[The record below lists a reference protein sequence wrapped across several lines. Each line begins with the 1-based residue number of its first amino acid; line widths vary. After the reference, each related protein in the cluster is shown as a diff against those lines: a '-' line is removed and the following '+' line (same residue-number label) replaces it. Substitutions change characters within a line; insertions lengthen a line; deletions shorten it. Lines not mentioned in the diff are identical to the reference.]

1 MSWQDMI
8 EGSGY
13 LATVGALAAPRGVNT
28 RSETLLR
35 LPAADEINVINVGE
49 HSCFPSRQIVRKIR
63 DAERLRYQM
72 NPPANKLNDAGAQ
85 FINYAGGYFRGWYI
99 ADGIV
104 NYLPDTFDT
113 ESRAMEAAEHAR
125 RSWHDSRDP
134 A

>member
-1 MSWQDMI
+1 MSWQDMV

-13 LATVGALAAPRGVNT
+13 LAAIGALAAPRGVNA
-28 RSETLLR
+28 RSETFLR
-35 LPAADEINVINVGE
+35 LPSADEINVINVGE

-72 NPPANKLNDAGAQ
+72 NPPANKHNDAGAQ

-99 ADGIV
+99 ADGVV

-113 ESRAMEAAEHAR
+113 QSRALEAAEHAR
-125 RSWHDSRDP
+125 RSWYDSRDP